1 MSENYFDWL
10 QRETPTR
17 WWHDSG
23 NPDEIALALQRHAM
37 GVTTNPVLT
46 YRTFNMQ
53 PEFWADK
60 VAQISQ
66 DLDFEE
72 RAEALLKLV
81 ATYAAEQVRPIYEAT
96 NGEHGYAL
104 GQLNPGRAGDFEGML
119 GPQYRHQAPCHPLRY
134 RGGGA
139 DRRRG
144 HPHLRHAERLHL
156 PGHRRGGG
164 L

>member
-23 NPDEIALALQRHAM
+23 NPDEIALALKRHAM

-46 YRTFNMQ
+46 FRTFNMQ

-72 RAEALLKLV
+72 RAEALLKLGV
-81 ATYAAEQVRPIYEAT
+81 TRRQD
-96 NGEHGYAL
+96 L
-104 GQLNPGRAGDFEGML
+104 GRFML
-119 GPQYRHQAPCHPLRY
+119 Q
-134 RGGGA
+134 
-139 DRRRG
+139 
-144 HPHLRHAERLHL
+144 
-156 PGHRRGGG
+156 
-164 L
+164 

>member
-53 PEFWADK
+53 PEVQCPPPAFP
-60 VAQISQ
+60 S
-66 DLDFEE
+66 
-72 RAEALLKLV
+72 
-81 ATYAAEQVRPIYEAT
+81 
-96 NGEHGYAL
+96 
-104 GQLNPGRAGDFEGML
+104 AG
-119 GPQYRHQAPCHPLRY
+119 GP
-134 RGGGA
+134 
-139 DRRRG
+139 D
-144 HPHLRHAERLHL
+144 L
-156 PGHRRGGG
+156 PGPG